1 MLTEEDF
8 AFAKAPPSKKA
19 RESGKQEAKKS
30 SSQDS
35 QSTAS
40 QNRFGISLIYKT
52 CIVKT
57 IATLVIHE
65 SMLTGNV
72 ADMILDVNHV
82 SSYQELI

>member
-1 MLTEEDF
+1 MACYIVAAPHFQKALARKFRARLSGLCVLTDEDF

-40 QNRFGISLIYKT
+40 QQNRFGISLMYKT
-52 CIVKT
+52 V
-57 IATLVIHE
+57 H
-65 SMLTGNV
+65 S
-72 ADMILDVNHV
+72 
-82 SSYQELI
+82 